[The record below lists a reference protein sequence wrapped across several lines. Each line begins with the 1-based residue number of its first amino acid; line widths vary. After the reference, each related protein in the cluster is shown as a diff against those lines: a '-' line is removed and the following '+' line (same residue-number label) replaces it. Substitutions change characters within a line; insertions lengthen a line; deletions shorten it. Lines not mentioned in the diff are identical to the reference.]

1 MRGYPEGCRPGA
13 PAILTCR
20 LNGYVN
26 DQSMG
31 EHAPHQQA
39 AQMDAFAVNIKQ
51 DTPVVASG
59 EEGLRDMQYIE
70 AIYEAARTGKRVAP
84 GK

>member
-13 PAILTCR
+13 QIILIGR

-26 DQSMG
+26 DQPMG
-31 EHAPHQQA
+31 EHAPHQHA

-70 AIYEAARTGKRVAP
+70 AIYEATRTGRRVAP

>member
-13 PAILTCR
+13 QIILIGR

-26 DQSMG
+26 DQPMG
-31 EHAPHQQA
+31 EHAHHQQA
-39 AQMDAFAVNIKQ
+39 AQMDAFALNIKQ

-59 EEGLRDMQYIE
+59 EEGLRICNTSKPSMRRRGQ
-70 AIYEAARTGKRVAP
+70 ASG
-84 GK
+84 